1 MTELTRLT
9 IRQTI
14 SGLKEKKFS
23 AVEVTQSYIKNIE
36 QNRGLNAFIT
46 ESFDLA
52 LTQAKK
58 SDEKISAG
66 TAGDLEGIPLAIKD
80 LFCTKNL
87 RTTAASKMLADF
99 VPTYESTVTQKL
111 LDAGTVT
118 LGKTNMDEFAMGSA
132 NTNSF
137 FGPVINPYKRKNS
150 DENLVPGGSSGGSA
164 AAVAANLCAAATGS
178 DTGGSIRQPASFT
191 NTVGIKPT
199 YGRCSRYGMIA
210 FASSLDQA
218 GIFAKNVYDAA
229 LLQRVISGFDV
240 KDSTSMNLVVPQ
252 FEALLNSDVKGKK
265 IGIPKEYFVAGMPE
279 EIVQLWNRGKEILQ
293 KRGAEI
299 VEISLPRTDYAA
311 AAYYI
316 IASAECSSNLARFDG
331 VRYGFRA
338 EVPGDKDKLSLEE
351 MYEKTRA
358 QGFGDEVKRRILT
371 GTYVLS
377 AGYFDA
383 YYKKAQRVR
392 NLIRQDFVEA
402 FKKVDAILAPTTPSA
417 AFSISESK
425 TIGESDPV
433 KMYLNDVFTIPVNLA
448 GLPTISVPVGFDK
461 DGLPLGLQVITKH
474 FDEQTA
480 FDVALA
486 LEENS

>member
-1 MTELTRLT
+1 MSELTKLT
-9 IRQTI
+9 IKQAI
-14 SGLKEKKFS
+14 EGLRGKKFS
-23 AVEVTQSYIKNIE
+23 AVELTQDYIKNIE
-36 QNRGLNAFIT
+36 QNRNLNAYIT
-46 ESFDLA
+46 ESFELA
-52 LTQAKK
+52 LSQAKK
-58 SDEKISAG
+58 SDEKIATG
-66 TAGDLEGIPLAIKD
+66 TAGDLEGIPLGIKD

-87 RTTAASKMLADF
+87 RTTSGSKMLADF
-99 VPTYESTVTQKL
+99 VPTYESSVTQKL
-111 LDAGTVT
+111 LDAGSVT
-118 LGKTNMDEFAMGSA
+118 LGKLNMDEFAMGSA
-132 NTNSF
+132 NTNSY
-137 FGPVINPYKRKNS
+137 FGPVINPYKKNGS
-150 DENLVPGGSSGGSA
+150 NEDLVPGGSSGGSA
-164 AAVAANLCAAATGS
+164 SAVAANLCAGATGS

-218 GIFAKNVYDAA
+218 GIFAKNVFDAA
-229 LLQRVISGFDV
+229 LLQRVISGFDL
-240 KDSTSMNLVVPQ
+240 KDSTSVNVAVPD
-252 FEALLNSDVKGKK
+252 FEKLLNSDIKGKK
-265 IGIPKEYFVAGMPE
+265 IGIPKEYFVEGMPE
-279 EIVQLWNRGKEILQ
+279 EIAKLWNEGKETLK

-299 VEISLPRTDYAA
+299 VEISLPHTDYAA
-311 AAYYI
+311 AVYYI
-316 IASAECSSNLARFDG
+316 VASAECSSNLSRFDG

-338 EVPGDKDKLSLEE
+338 PEDNLSIEE

-358 QGFGDEVKRRILT
+358 QGFGSEVKRRILT

-392 NLIRQDFVEA
+392 NLIRQDFIEA

-417 AFSISESK
+417 AFSIKESK

-448 GLPTISVPVGFDK
+448 GLPAISVPAGFDK

-486 LEENS
+486 LEEK

>member
-36 QNRGLNAFIT
+36 QNRNLNAFIT

-66 TAGDLEGIPLAIKD
+66 IAGDLEGIPLAIKD

-99 VPTYESTVTQKL
+99 TPTYESSVTQKL

-137 FGPVINPYKRKNS
+137 FGPVINPYKRKGS

-178 DTGGSIRQPASFT
+178 DTGGSVRQPASFT

-240 KDSTSMNLVVPQ
+240 KDSTSMNLAVPQ
-252 FEALLNSDVKGKK
+252 FEKLLNSDVRGKK
-265 IGIPKEYFVAGMPE
+265 IGIPQEYFVAGMPE
-279 EIVQLWNRGKEILQ
+279 EIVHLWNRGKEILQ

-299 VEISLPRTDYAA
+299 VEISLPHTNYAA
-311 AAYYI
+311 AVYYI

-338 EVPGDKDKLSLEE
+338 EGEKLSLEE

-392 NLIRQDFVEA
+392 NLICQDFA
-402 FKKVDAILAPTTPSA
+402 DSFKKVDAILAPTTPSA
-417 AFSISESK
+417 AFSINESK
-425 TIGESDPV
+425 PLSESDPV

-448 GLPTISVPVGFDK
+448 GLPAISVPAGFDK

>member
-1 MTELTRLT
+1 MTELTKLT

-23 AVEVTQSYIKNIE
+23 AVEVTQSYIQNIE

-66 TAGDLEGIPLAIKD
+66 IAGDLEGIPLAIKD

-99 VPTYESTVTQKL
+99 TPTYESSVTQKL

-137 FGPVINPYKRKNS
+137 FGPVINPYKRKGS

-240 KDSTSMNLVVPQ
+240 KDSTSMNLAVPQ
-252 FEALLNSDVKGKK
+252 FEKLLNSDVRGKK
-265 IGIPKEYFVAGMPE
+265 IGIPQEYFVAGMPE
-279 EIVQLWNRGKEILQ
+279 EIVHLWNRGKEILQ

-299 VEISLPRTDYAA
+299 VEISLPHTNYAA
-311 AAYYI
+311 AVYYI

-338 EVPGDKDKLSLEE
+338 EGEKLSLEE

-392 NLIRQDFVEA
+392 NLICQDFA
-402 FKKVDAILAPTTPSA
+402 DSFKKIDAILAPTTPSA
-417 AFSISESK
+417 AFSINESK
-425 TIGESDPV
+425 TLSESDPV

-448 GLPTISVPVGFDK
+448 GLPAISVPAGFDK